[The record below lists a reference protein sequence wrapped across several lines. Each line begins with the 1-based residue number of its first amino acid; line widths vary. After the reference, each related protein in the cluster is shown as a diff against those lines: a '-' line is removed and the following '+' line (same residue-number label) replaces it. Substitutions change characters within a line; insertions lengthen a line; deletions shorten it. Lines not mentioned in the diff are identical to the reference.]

1 MLADYLVLG
10 LEPGATDEAVRE
22 RYLAL
27 VRIHPPEQDPQG
39 FQDISLAYE
48 RLKNRHSRIRHQL
61 FGYRTAGDVEASLAY
76 LARAVKPTRNRVGL
90 KTLLKA
96 LKKNNPGTSK

>member
-22 RYLAL
+22 RYLTL

-61 FGYRTAGDVEASLAY
+61 FGYRMAGDVEASLDY
-76 LARAVKPTRNRVGL
+76 LARAVKPSRNRAGL
-90 KTLLKA
+90 KALLKA
-96 LKKNNPGTSK
+96 LKKDNPETSK